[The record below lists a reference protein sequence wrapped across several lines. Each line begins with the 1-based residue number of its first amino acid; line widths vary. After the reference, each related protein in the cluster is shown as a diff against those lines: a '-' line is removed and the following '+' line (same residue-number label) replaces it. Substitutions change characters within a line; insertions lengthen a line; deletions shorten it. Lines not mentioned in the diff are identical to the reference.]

1 MTQPQSSPVTR
12 GLEGQLHVA
21 SGKPHHH
28 HHPRCFICRMG
39 GSLTVTNPPPP
50 PRPRPSQSPTRVLL
64 PGIAR
69 VSRTRANLLRAG
81 LWHTRAADRP
91 WAGLLYRDLVS
102 GEGRGRGS
110 REAVRGSRS
119 GSSARQAQRLCARP
133 AAAILNRV
141 SCGAF

>member
-50 PRPRPSQSPTRVLL
+50 APARVSPQQGSFCLVLLVSAEREQICFEQGSGTRVL
-64 PGIAR
+64 P
-69 VSRTRANLLRAG
+69 T
-81 LWHTRAADRP
+81 
-91 WAGLLYRDLVS
+91 
-102 GEGRGRGS
+102 GRGRGCCTGILS
-110 REAVRGSRS
+110 VGRGGGGVLARRCAAHAPDPVPGRRS
-119 GSSARQAQRLCARP
+119 VSAP
-133 AAAILNRV
+133 GPPPP
-141 SCGAF
+141 S

>member
-1 MTQPQSSPVTR
+1 MTQPKSSPVRR

-28 HHPRCFICRMG
+28 HQPRCFICRMG
-39 GSLTVTNPPPP
+39 GSLTYQNPP
-50 PRPRPSQSPTRVLL
+50 PRPRPSQSPTGVLL

-69 VSRTRANLLRAG
+69 VTRTRASLVRAG
-81 LWHTRAADRP
+81 LWRTRSPDSP

-110 REAVRGSRS
+110 REAGQVRGSRS
-119 GSSARQAQRLCARP
+119 RSSARQAQRLCARP

-141 SCGAF
+141 WCGAF